1 MKSILV
7 LLAFLVATV
16 LADKYAMVMG
26 TADGWSNYSITSNPC
41 IPAENIIYMSYTT
54 DVTDKSNPF
63 PGKIFTDPSEGEGKD
78 YWPQCDGKIDYT
90 GKAINKKV
98 LLAVLK
104 GDAAT
109 VTAETGIENPK
120 VFKTTE
126 NDTIFLYFIDHG
138 GDDVVVVGYDFLH
151 ASELLKTIK
160 YMYDNKMYKELVFYM
175 EACHSGSMWG
185 GLPDDINMYVL
196 SSADA
201 DHDAWMSNCPPEDVV
216 NGKALNTCLAGLYDN
231 AFMEAIEQSNGGN
244 VTIKEI
250 YEYTNKVVIEEGSDQ
265 NVSEFGAAE
274 QFANYS
280 INRFVGEKVI
290 SRANG
295 SISPVKNIV
304 QYSEVPRR
312 IATWKAIRADKEHL
326 ADAMKELEELAVIEA
341 KREVTIMRLA
351 RAATQ
356 DDVKADKLRTMKV
369 NSYDR
374 SCAATVIETL
384 VSNCGFSTPLKVE
397 HMNIIHN
404 VCAMNIDIDFS
415 NVCF

>member
-7 LLAFLVATV
+7 LLGFLVATV

-26 TADGWSNYSITSNPC
+26 TADGWSNYSITSDPC
-41 IPAENIIYMSYTT
+41 RAYN
-54 DVTDKSNPF
+54 
-63 PGKIFTDPSEGEGKD
+63 IFTDPSEGEGKD

-90 GKAINKKV
+90 DKAISKKV
-98 LLAVLK
+98 LLSVLK

-109 VTAETGIENPK
+109 VTAETGIENPR

-126 NDTIFLYFIDHG
+126 SDTIFIYFIDHG
-138 GDDVVVVGYDFLH
+138 NDDIVVVGHDYLH
-151 ASELLKTIK
+151 AAELVEAFQ

-185 GLPDDINMYVL
+185 KLPTDINMYVL

-201 DHDAWMSNCPPEDVV
+201 DHNAWMSNCPPEDVV
-216 NGKALNTCLAGLYDN
+216 NGKALDTCLAGLYDN

-244 VTIKEI
+244 ITIKEI
-250 YEYTNKVVIEEGSDQ
+250 FEYTNKVVIAEGSDQ
-265 NVSEFGAAE
+265 NVSEFGAVE
-274 QFANYS
+274 QFANYP

-295 SISPVKNIV
+295 RSPVKNIV

-326 ADAMKELEELAVIEA
+326 ADAMKELEELAIIEA
-341 KREVTIMRLA
+341 KREVTVMRLA

-356 DDVKADKLRTMKV
+356 DDVKADKLRTMKA

-384 VSNCGFSTPLKVE
+384 LSKCGFTTPLKLE

-404 VCAMNIDIDFS
+404 VCAMNANIDFS